1 MAVELMKRF
10 GEDEKRTGPSLGCFL
25 RRKTNPVAS
34 AIFMMHIRLIP
45 PKRKNLSFELKKFS

>member
-45 PKRKNLSFELKKFS
+45 PKRKNL